1 LHEISR
7 VPVCGAGV
15 AGVEPLSAECFCS
28 ACRTPFPNRF
38 PLDENGLCPLCRL
51 GVRSFEAA
59 YCFGCYEGVRKLIHI
74 YKYGKV
80 RTMVR
85 PLGKLLARALARGER
100 YDLVTP
106 VPLHWHRRCRHG
118 FNQAELLAR
127 DIARRA
133 GVRVAGTLR
142 RVPSTTAP
150 AGLSSTARRR
160 HVAAAFACRGMLR
173 AGALQGKRIW
183 LIDDLM
189 TTGSTAAAC
198 ARVVKQAGAARV
210 ALLTV
215 ARVDRRMDLTYRAAT
230 NGPSTGGGF

>member
-1 LHEISR
+1 

-15 AGVEPLSAECFCS
+15 DPLSVECFCC

-59 YCFGCYEGVRKLIHI
+59 CFGCYEGVVRELIHV
-74 YKYGKV
+74 YRYGEV
-80 RTMVR
+80 RTMVH
-85 PLGKLLARALARGER
+85 PLGKLLARALARDES

-133 GVRVAGTLR
+133 GVRFAGTLR
-142 RVPSTTAP
+142 RVRSTTAP
-150 AGLSSTARRR
+150 AGLSSRRR
-160 HVAAAFACRGMLR
+160 NVAAAFAWRRMLQ

-183 LIDDLM
+183 PIDDLM
-189 TTGSTAAAC
+189 TTDSTAAAG
-198 ARVVKQAGAARV
+198 ARLVKQAGAARV

-215 ARVDRRMDLTYRAAT
+215 ARVDRRMDFTDRAAT
-230 NGPSTGGGF
+230 SGPSTGGGF